1 LVGLRYAGTT
11 ATGAFPKQARP
22 AITRHNPVTDPIG
35 FLKRLVTLRWA
46 PVLGTIAADTK
57 YYPLK
62 SKLCVDGYGWGVVED
77 RGGAIK
83 GDDRIDV
90 YFDSR
95 KDALRF
101 GRKRVDVHVEQA

>member
-1 LVGLRYAGTT
+1 
-11 ATGAFPKQARP
+11 
-22 AITRHNPVTDPIG
+22 
-35 FLKRLVTLRWA
+35 
-46 PVLGTIAADTK
+46 VLGTIAADTK

>member
-1 LVGLRYAGTT
+1 M
-11 ATGAFPKQARP
+11 
-22 AITRHNPVTDPIG
+22 
-35 FLKRLVTLRWA
+35 
-46 PVLGTIAADTK
+46 
-57 YYPLK
+57 
-62 SKLCVDGYGWGVVED
+62 VED

-101 GRKRVDVHVEQA
+101 GRKRVDVRVEHA